1 MSFIKYIKERWLTY
15 IFFTASAL
23 FASAVYKLDR
33 KFTISNSNA
42 TYIVSGLVL
51 LFIIFVLID
60 YSIYNSRVKS
70 FKSYCAN
77 NPLSN
82 EDLDLFSYPLDRE
95 YGNIVHRIA
104 MEYEKFKGDIRTKS
118 SEELEF
124 ITRWIHDVKVP
135 ISAIRLILES
145 SDRELGQDFYRRMDT
160 EIASIEEFTQ
170 RVFYHIKSNT
180 FHDDYRI
187 TEVDTKKLISD
198 ALRNYSNFFSYKK
211 INISI
216 SGGNYKVLTDEK
228 WSGYIISQV
237 ISNAVKHTPDNGYVS
252 INTIKKNNK
261 ITIQIRNS
269 GRGISSKDIRQIFNK
284 GYTSSEERSGMKSTG
299 YGMYLSKK
307 LSNIMG
313 HKLTVESE
321 YGEFAQFNLT
331 FTENDMIYSVTKM

>member
-15 IFFTASAL
+15 IFITASAL
-23 FASAVYKLDR
+23 FATVVYKLDR

-42 TYIVSGLVL
+42 TYIVVGLIL

-60 YSIYNSRVKS
+60 YGIYNSRVKS
-70 FKSYCAN
+70 FKNYCVN

-82 EDLDLFSYPLDRE
+82 EDLDLFSYPLDKE
-95 YGNIVHRIA
+95 YGNIIHRIA

-124 ITRWIHDVKVP
+124 ITRWIHDIKVP
-135 ISAIRLILES
+135 ISATRLILES
-145 SDRELGQDFYRRMDT
+145 SDGELGQEFYRRMDT
-160 EIASIEEFTQ
+160 EIASIEELTQ

-187 TEVDTKKLISD
+187 AKVETKKLISH
-198 ALRNYSNFFSYKK
+198 ALRSYSNFFSYKK

-216 SGGNYKVLTDEK
+216 SGDNYEVLTDEK
-228 WSGYIISQV
+228 WSGYIIAQV
-237 ISNAVKHTPDNGYVS
+237 ISNAVKHTPVNGYVS
-252 INTIKKNNK
+252 INTIQKNNET
-261 ITIQIRNS
+261 TIQIRNS
-269 GRGISSKDIRQIFNK
+269 GSGILSKDIGQIFDK
-284 GYTSSEERSGMKSTG
+284 GYTSSEDRSGMRSTG

-307 LSNIMG
+307 LCNIMG

-321 YGEFAQFNLT
+321 YGKFVQFNLT
-331 FTENDMIYSVTKM
+331 FTENEIIYSVTKM